1 MLTKMKIKRLSF
13 QVILLAMIFWGLLYS
28 LPLPQKYSL
37 EEARK
42 VFNLIEKV
50 QRDQLNEGK
59 EELMKVVVT
68 ESEFNS
74 YIAYRI
80 EVDQEPVMKELH
92 FKLFNKNRLEMKIF
106 IDLRG
111 QKLPRIL
118 QPEMTFYLGGEIEAK
133 EGKIRL
139 NVKRLFLEDKQIDP
153 KLLDM
158 VIQLASQAI
167 GTESS
172 SLSDWYE
179 LPYGIRSVETQ
190 KGKAIFYY

>member
-1 MLTKMKIKRLSF
+1 MMKVMRLSF
-13 QVILLAMIFWGLLYS
+13 RAVLLVFFLWSLVYS
-28 LPLPQKYSL
+28 IPFPQQYSL
-37 EEARK
+37 EEAQK
-42 VFNLIEKV
+42 VFNLIDKML
-50 QRDQLNEGK
+50 RDQLDK
-59 EELMKVVVT
+59 SKDELMNVTVT

-80 EVDQEPVMKELH
+80 ETEKEPFMKELH
-92 FKLFNKNRLEMKIF
+92 FKLFDKNRLEMKIL

-111 QKLPRIL
+111 QKIPRIL
-118 QPEMTFYLGGEIEAK
+118 QPEMIFYLGGNIEAK

-139 NVKRLFLEDKQIDP
+139 HVKKLFLEDKKIDP

-158 VIQLASQAI
+158 VIQLASQAY

-179 LPYGIRSVETQ
+179 LPYGIRSIETQ
-190 KGKAIFYY
+190 KGIAIFYY